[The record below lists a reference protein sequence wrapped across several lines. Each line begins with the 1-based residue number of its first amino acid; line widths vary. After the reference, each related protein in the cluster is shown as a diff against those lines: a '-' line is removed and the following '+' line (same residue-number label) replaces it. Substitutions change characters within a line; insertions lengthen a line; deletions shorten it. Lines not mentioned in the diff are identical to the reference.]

1 MLINRKTNLI
11 KHSLPNDYW
20 KEVDQKAQVLI
31 TEILQEKLPI
41 ANLNKNLD
49 LNEDKDYTGLLP
61 GYQAQYSENLPESD
75 LVASEIAYEYLL
87 EVSKSIIKTLKNFVC
102 HQEDYLEGL
111 TE

>member
-1 MLINRKTNLI
+1 MIINRKNL
-11 KHSLPNDYW
+11 KNSLPNDFW
-20 KEVDQKAQVLI
+20 KEVDKKTQVLI

-87 EVSKSIIKTLKNFVC
+87 EVSKSVIKTLKNFVC
-102 HQEDYLEGL
+102 HSPEYMEDLVCQE
-111 TE
+111 